1 MSTIKQHNL
10 NIHMYSFQEILD
22 LFDLSYDITQQDMK
36 RAKNKVLMLHPDKSK
51 LPADYF
57 LFYKKALDIIFNY
70 YQNNEKINKTVSKE
84 KMDYSP
90 AEIHDMNKSTTKKIK
105 STIGEMDPQE
115 FQRKFNETFEKN
127 MKKEVSQVNEWFSK
141 DEPVYDIKEKVMQN
155 NMGMIMENIKKQ
167 NQGIIRYQ
175 GVQNMY
181 SGGGVGTNL
190 YDDVDGDDE
199 DGNNSNQ
206 YVTSDPFSK
215 LKYDDLRKVHKEQ
228 TVFAVSESDFNKVEQ
243 YKNIEHLNQ
252 VRNRD
257 NLKPLDKTHAEKMLL
272 EQDRIL
278 KEKMAQK
285 QHKSFMK
292 TQEYTEKNK
301 TILSSFLQLKN
312 GV

>member
-1 MSTIKQHNL
+1 MSTLEKHNL
-10 NIHMYSFQEILD
+10 NIHMYSFEELLG
-22 LFDLSYDITQQDMK
+22 LFDLSYEITQQDMK
-36 RAKNKVLMLHPDKSK
+36 RAKNKVLMLHPDKSR

-70 YQNNEKINKTVSKE
+70 YQNNTKINQTVPKE
-84 KMDYSP
+84 KTDYSP
-90 AEIHDMNKSTTKKIK
+90 AEISDMNKSTTKKIK

-115 FQRKFNETFEKN
+115 FQRKFNESFEKN
-127 MKKEVSQVNEWFSK
+127 MKKEITKVNEWFSTE
-141 DEPVYDIKEKVMQN
+141 DPVYDIKEKVLQN
-155 NMGMIMENIKKQ
+155 NMGTIMENIKKQ
-167 NQGIIRYQ
+167 NQGMVRYQ

-181 SGGGVGTNL
+181 SSGGTNL
-190 YDDVDGDDE
+190 YDEDDADDE
-199 DGNNSNQ
+199 SRNNQ

-228 TVFAVSESDFNKVEQ
+228 TIFAVSESDFKNVEQ

-252 VRNRD
+252 VRNNKD
-257 NLKPLDKTHAEKMLL
+257 NLKPLDKPHAERILL

-292 TQEYTEKNK
+292 TEEYTEKNK
-301 TILSSFLQLKN
+301 SILSSFLQLKN

>member
-1 MSTIKQHNL
+1 MSTLEKHNL
-10 NIHMYSFQEILD
+10 NIHMYSFEELLG

-36 RAKNKVLMLHPDKSK
+36 RAKNKVLMLHPDKSR

-70 YQNNEKINKTVSKE
+70 YQNNTKINQPVSKE
-84 KMDYSP
+84 KVDYSP
-90 AEIHDMNKSTTKKIK
+90 VEISDMNKSTTKKIK

-115 FQRKFNETFEKN
+115 FQRKFNESFEKN

-141 DEPVYDIKEKVMQN
+141 EEPVYDIKEKVLQN
-155 NMGMIMENIKKQ
+155 NMGSIMENIKKQ

-181 SGGGVGTNL
+181 SSGGTNL
-190 YDDVDGDDE
+190 YDEEDADDE
-199 DGNNSNQ
+199 SRNNQ

-228 TVFAVSESDFNKVEQ
+228 TIFAVSESDFKNVEQ

-252 VRNRD
+252 VRNNKD
-257 NLKPLDKTHAEKMLL
+257 NLKPLDKPHAERILL

-301 TILSSFLQLKN
+301 SILSSFLQLKN

>member
-1 MSTIKQHNL
+1 MSTVEKHNL
-10 NIHMYSFQEILD
+10 NIHMYSFEELLG

-36 RAKNKVLMLHPDKSK
+36 RAKNKVLMLHPDKSR

-70 YQNNEKINKTVSKE
+70 YQNNTKINQPVSKE
-84 KMDYSP
+84 KIDYSP
-90 AEIHDMNKSTTKKIK
+90 AEISEMNKSTTKKIK

-115 FQRKFNETFEKN
+115 FQRKFNESFEKN

-141 DEPVYDIKEKVMQN
+141 EDPVYDIKEKVLQN
-155 NMGMIMENIKKQ
+155 NMGTIMENIKKQ
-167 NQGIIRYQ
+167 NQGIVRYQ

-181 SGGGVGTNL
+181 SSGGTNL
-190 YDDVDGDDE
+190 YDEDDADE
-199 DGNNSNQ
+199 DGRNNQ

-228 TVFAVSESDFNKVEQ
+228 TIFAVSESDFKNIEQ
-243 YKNIEHLNQ
+243 YKNIDHLNR
-252 VRNRD
+252 VRNKD
-257 NLKPLDKTHAEKMLL
+257 NLKPLDKPHAERILL

-285 QHKSFMK
+285 QPKSFMK

-301 TILSSFLQLKN
+301 SILSSFLQLKN
-312 GV
+312 GL

>member
-1 MSTIKQHNL
+1 MSTLEKHNL
-10 NIHMYSFQEILD
+10 NIHMYSFEELLG
-22 LFDLSYDITQQDMK
+22 LFDLSYEITQQDMK
-36 RAKNKVLMLHPDKSK
+36 RAKNKVLMLHPDKSR

-70 YQNNEKINKTVSKE
+70 YQNNTKINQTVPKE
-84 KMDYSP
+84 KTDYSP
-90 AEIHDMNKSTTKKIK
+90 AEISDMNKSTAKKIK

-127 MKKEVSQVNEWFSK
+127 MKKEVTQVNEWFSTE
-141 DEPVYDIKEKVMQN
+141 DPVYDIKEKVLQN
-155 NMGMIMENIKKQ
+155 NMGTIMENIKKQ

-181 SGGGVGTNL
+181 SSGGTNL
-190 YDDVDGDDE
+190 YDEDDADDE
-199 DGNNSNQ
+199 SRNNQ

-228 TVFAVSESDFNKVEQ
+228 TIFAVSESDFKNVEQ

-252 VRNRD
+252 VRNNKD
-257 NLKPLDKTHAEKMLL
+257 NLKPLDKPHAERILL

-292 TQEYTEKNK
+292 TEEYTEKNK
-301 TILSSFLQLKN
+301 SILSSFLQLKN

>member
-1 MSTIKQHNL
+1 MSTLEKHNL
-10 NIHMYSFQEILD
+10 NIHMYSFEELLG
-22 LFDLSYDITQQDMK
+22 LFDLSYEITQQDMK

-70 YQNNEKINKTVSKE
+70 YQNNTKINQPVPKE
-84 KMDYSP
+84 KTDYSP
-90 AEIHDMNKSTTKKIK
+90 TEISDMNKSTTKKIK

-115 FQRKFNETFEKN
+115 FQRKFNESFEKN
-127 MKKEVSQVNEWFSK
+127 MKKEVIKVNEWFSTE
-141 DEPVYDIKEKVMQN
+141 DPVYDIKEKVLQN
-155 NMGMIMENIKKQ
+155 NMGTIMENIKKQ
-167 NQGIIRYQ
+167 NQGMVRYQ

-181 SGGGVGTNL
+181 SSGGTNL
-190 YDDVDGDDE
+190 YDEDDADDE
-199 DGNNSNQ
+199 SRNNQ

-228 TVFAVSESDFNKVEQ
+228 TIFAVSESDFKNVEQ

-252 VRNRD
+252 VRNNKD
-257 NLKPLDKTHAEKMLL
+257 NLKPLDKPHAERILL

-292 TQEYTEKNK
+292 TEEYTEKNK
-301 TILSSFLQLKN
+301 SILSSFLQLKN

>member
-1 MSTIKQHNL
+1 MSTLEKHNL
-10 NIHMYSFQEILD
+10 NIHMYSFEELLG
-22 LFDLSYDITQQDMK
+22 LFDLSYEITQQDMK

-57 LFYKKALDIIFNY
+57 LFYKKALDVIFNY
-70 YQNNEKINKTVSKE
+70 YKNNTKINQTVPKE
-84 KMDYSP
+84 KTDYSP
-90 AEIHDMNKSTTKKIK
+90 AEISDMNKSTTKKIK

-115 FQRKFNETFEKN
+115 FQRKFNESFEKN
-127 MKKEVSQVNEWFSK
+127 MKKEVTQVNEWFSK
-141 DEPVYDIKEKVMQN
+141 EDPVYDIKEKVLQN
-155 NMGMIMENIKKQ
+155 NMGTIMENIKKQ

-181 SGGGVGTNL
+181 SSGGTNL
-190 YDDVDGDDE
+190 YDEDDADDDGR
-199 DGNNSNQ
+199 NNQ

-228 TVFAVSESDFNKVEQ
+228 TIFAVSESDFKNVEQ

-252 VRNRD
+252 VRNNKD
-257 NLKPLDKTHAEKMLL
+257 NLKPLDKPHAERILL

-292 TQEYTEKNK
+292 TEEYTEKNK
-301 TILSSFLQLKN
+301 SILSSFLQLKN
-312 GV
+312 GI

>member
-1 MSTIKQHNL
+1 MSTVEKHNL
-10 NIHMYSFQEILD
+10 NIHMYSFEELLG

-36 RAKNKVLMLHPDKSK
+36 RAKNKVLMLHPDKSR

-70 YQNNEKINKTVSKE
+70 YQNNTKINQTVSKE
-84 KMDYSP
+84 KIDYSP
-90 AEIHDMNKSTTKKIK
+90 VEISDMNKSTTKKIK

-115 FQRKFNETFEKN
+115 FQRKFNESFEKN
-127 MKKEVSQVNEWFSK
+127 MKKEVTKVNEWFSK
-141 DEPVYDIKEKVMQN
+141 EDPVYDIKEKVLQN
-155 NMGMIMENIKKQ
+155 NMGTIMENIKKQ
-167 NQGIIRYQ
+167 NQGIVRYQ

-181 SGGGVGTNL
+181 SSGGTNL
-190 YDDVDGDDE
+190 YDDDDADE
-199 DGNNSNQ
+199 EGRNNQ

-228 TVFAVSESDFNKVEQ
+228 TIFAVSESDFKKVEQ

-252 VRNRD
+252 VRNNKD
-257 NLKPLDKTHAEKMLL
+257 SLKPLDKPHAERILL

-292 TQEYTEKNK
+292 TEEYTEKNK

>member
-1 MSTIKQHNL
+1 MSTLEKHNL
-10 NIHMYSFQEILD
+10 NIHMYSFEELLG
-22 LFDLSYDITQQDMK
+22 LFDLSYEITQQDMK

-70 YQNNEKINKTVSKE
+70 YQNNTKINQPVPKE
-84 KMDYSP
+84 KTDYSP
-90 AEIHDMNKSTTKKIK
+90 AEISDMNKSTTKKIK

-127 MKKEVSQVNEWFSK
+127 MKKEVTKVNEWFSTE
-141 DEPVYDIKEKVMQN
+141 EPVYDIKEKVLQN
-155 NMGMIMENIKKQ
+155 NMGTIMENIKKQ
-167 NQGIIRYQ
+167 NQGMVRYQ

-181 SGGGVGTNL
+181 SSGGTNL
-190 YDDVDGDDE
+190 YDEDDADDE
-199 DGNNSNQ
+199 SRNNQ

-215 LKYDDLRKVHKEQ
+215 LKYDDLRKVHKDQ
-228 TVFAVSESDFNKVEQ
+228 TIFAVSESDFKNVEQ

-252 VRNRD
+252 VRNNKD
-257 NLKPLDKTHAEKMLL
+257 NLKPLDKPHAERILL

-278 KEKMAQK
+278 KEKMAHK

-292 TQEYTEKNK
+292 TEEYTEKNK
-301 TILSSFLQLKN
+301 SILSSFLQLKN

>member
-1 MSTIKQHNL
+1 
-10 NIHMYSFQEILD
+10 MYSFEEILG
-22 LFDLSYDITQQDMK
+22 LFDLSYHITQQDMK

-57 LFYKKALDIIFNY
+57 LFYKKALDIVFNY

-167 NQGIIRYQ
+167 SQGIVRYQ

-199 DGNNSNQ
+199 DGNNSNNH

-228 TVFAVSESDFNKVEQ
+228 TIFAVSEADFNKVEQ

-257 NLKPLDKTHAEKMLL
+257 NLKPLDKPHAEKMLL